1 MRIHYWLIASFCLL
15 IAFGVAC
22 SDSSTR
28 ANAMSDEEL
37 EKAINARIDEDPQLR
52 PYDIGVD
59 VDGDENK
66 VTLTGDVPSEGLR
79 QKAVAA
85 AKEAGRNLVVTD
97 KIDVKPGDV
106 ARTDYT
112 EEMARTHREEA
123 TRSGETVGDTV
134 DDAWIH
140 TKIRTKLAGKGEFPT
155 GGINVDVMNNVV
167 TLRGSVESQA
177 AKMEA
182 ERLARETD
190 GVAQVKNQIVVKKG
204 E

>member
-1 MRIHYWLIASFCLL
+1 MRIHNWLIVSLCFL
-15 IAFGVAC
+15 ITFGVAC

-37 EKAINARIDEDPQLR
+37 ERAINARIDEDPQLR

-59 VDGDENK
+59 ADGDENK
-66 VTLTGDVPSEGLR
+66 VTLTGDVPSEALR

-85 AKEAGRNLVVTD
+85 AKQVGRNLVVTD

-106 ARTDYT
+106 ARSDYT
-112 EEMARTHREEA
+112 EDMARTHRDEA
-123 TRSGETVGDTV
+123 TRAGETVGETL

-140 TKIRTKLAGKGEFPT
+140 TKIRTKLAGKGEFPA
-155 GGINVDVMNNVV
+155 GGINVDVVKNMV

-182 ERLARETD
+182 ERIARETD
-190 GVAQVKNQIVVKKG
+190 GVAQVKNQLVVKKG
-204 E
+204 G